1 MRYNRHLS
9 HNDYEN
15 LFSGKVKYLIN
26 NHTKLGYG
34 PKMPWYRVVYY
45 KLLNYLRLSH
55 CIANV
60 KYQYYFQ

>member
-15 LFSGKVKYLIN
+15 LFSGKVKYLIG

-34 PKMPWYRVVYY
+34 PKCLGIV
-45 KLLNYLRLSH
+45 LFIIS
-55 CIANV
+55 C
-60 KYQYYFQ
+60 